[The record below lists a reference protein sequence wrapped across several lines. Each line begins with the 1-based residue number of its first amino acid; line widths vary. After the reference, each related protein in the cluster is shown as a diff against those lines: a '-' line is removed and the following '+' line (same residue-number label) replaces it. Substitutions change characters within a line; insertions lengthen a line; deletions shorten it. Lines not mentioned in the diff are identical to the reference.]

1 MLFSLVLA
9 RSQGDR
15 VTPSNFYALRRI
27 STFVSRAYKFISTVI
42 TSIYR
47 HKFQLSYPFH
57 PRDGDRD

>member
-15 VTPSNFYALRRI
+15 VTPSNFYAFRPI
-27 STFVSRAYKFISTVI
+27 STSISRCYKFTWAVI

-47 HKFQLSYPFH
+47 HKLQPSCPSN
-57 PRDGDRD
+57 PRDGDKD

>member
-15 VTPSNFYALRRI
+15 VTPSKFYAFRPI
-27 STFVSRAYKFISTVI
+27 STSISRCYKFTWAVI

-47 HKFQLSYPFH
+47 HKLQPSCPSN
-57 PRDGDRD
+57 P